1 MTRTIILDLET
12 VALDSSELPPFDETS
27 VAVGNL
33 KDPQKIK
40 DKIDGAR
47 AEWLEGLA
55 LSPMTGRIAM
65 IGWKEVG
72 GRTEIDAQEN
82 ERDLVGEALTTISEH
97 LAAGNVIAGFNIW
110 SFDLPFLARRAW
122 KHGFRLPL
130 GMRTGRYW
138 ARELVDLREEWLLGD
153 RSPVKGTSSL
163 DAISKFLGLPEK
175 LGTGADFAKLTAEQR
190 LAYLQRDLEIEEA
203 LWMRMH

>member
-1 MTRTIILDLET
+1 MRR
-12 VALDSSELPPFDETS
+12 AH
-27 VAVGNL
+27 
-33 KDPQKIK
+33 
-40 DKIDGAR
+40 AR

-72 GRTEIDAQEN
+72 GLAEIDARED
-82 ERDLVGEALTTISEH
+82 EKDIVGKALTTISDH
-97 LAAGNVIAGFNIW
+97 LAAGNIVAGFNIW

-122 KHGFRLPL
+122 KHGLRLPF

-138 ARELVDLREEWLLGD
+138 AWELVDLREEWLLGD
-153 RSPVKGTSSL
+153 RSPAKGTSSL

-175 LGTGADFAKLTAEQR
+175 LGTGADFAGLTPEQR
-190 LAYLQRDLEIEEA
+190 LAYLRRDLEIEEA
-203 LWMRMH
+203 LWMSLH